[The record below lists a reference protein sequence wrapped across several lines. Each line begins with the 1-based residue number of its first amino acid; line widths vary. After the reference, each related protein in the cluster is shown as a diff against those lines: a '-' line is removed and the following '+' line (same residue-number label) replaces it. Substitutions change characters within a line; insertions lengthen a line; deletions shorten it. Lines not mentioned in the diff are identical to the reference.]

1 MKNFI
6 DVQITTFLKLFLFM
20 IIFIKFQATS
30 IATLGLIFYL
40 VYGAALLNKVVADQV
55 LSAVPSPS
63 PEVTYC
69 LNMGKSI
76 GAMSIIC
83 SFTYLLDTIWCFVA
97 LCKETK

>member
-1 MKNFI
+1 
-6 DVQITTFLKLFLFM
+6 M
-20 IIFIKFQATS
+20 IIIIIFQACS

-40 VYGAALLNKVVADQV
+40 AYGSALLNKIVAAEIPP
-55 LSAVPSPS
+55 SVPGVTAR
-63 PEVTYC
+63 PELTYC

-97 LCKETK
+97 LCKQAQ

>member
-1 MKNFI
+1 MTNFI
-6 DVQITTFLKLFLFM
+6 I
-20 IIFIKFQATS
+20 FQATS
-30 IATLGLIFYL
+30 IAALGLVFYL
-40 VYGAALLNKVVADQV
+40 VYGSALLNKVVVAEDP
-55 LSAVPSPS
+55 SIVPGVTVR

-97 LCKETK
+97 LCKQAQ